1 MSELVTNKIT
11 PGTGSSDTV
20 TLGDSGDTFTI
31 PAGVTLAGS
40 GAALTALPAANI
52 SGVIPPANLG
62 TGTASASTFLNGSGA
77 YSEAGGGKI
86 LQVKIS
92 PALTGTYRTSTS
104 NVLADITGFSVAI
117 TPSAATSKIAV
128 MVSGSTRAAL
138 TTANWA
144 AGSVIAV
151 LRDSTTLGGF
161 TVFRDEP
168 ATGDVFTYGRCFSAS
183 FLDEPASTSSLT
195 YKIQFAKYP
204 NYAGM
209 TIYIPAINGTNDLN
223 HCRIIV
229 MEVGA

>member
-20 TLGDSGDTFTI
+20 TLGDSGDTFSI
-31 PAGVTLAGS
+31 PS
-40 GAALTALPAANI
+40 GATIANSGTATGFLPAAGT
-52 SGVIPPANLG
+52 SGNVLTSNG
-62 TGTASASTFLNGSGA
+62 SDWASAA
-77 YSEAGGGKI
+77 ADGGKI

-128 MVSGSTRAAL
+128 MVSGSTRAQL

-168 ATGDVFTYGRCFSAS
+168 ATADVHTYGRCFSAS